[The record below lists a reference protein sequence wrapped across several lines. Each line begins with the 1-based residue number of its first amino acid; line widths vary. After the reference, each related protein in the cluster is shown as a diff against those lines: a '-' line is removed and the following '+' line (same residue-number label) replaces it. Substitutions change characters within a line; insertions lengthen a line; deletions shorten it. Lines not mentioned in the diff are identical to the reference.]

1 MKKTIVSLVL
11 LACALF
17 CIGNYFYHTIP
28 YQFKIEGAHA
38 MKILSGTTG
47 ESIEVSDPDVVAQ
60 ITEMINSREF
70 TRGSK
75 EAIDGYS
82 YTIAWYDKGGGAI
95 EILYLLDGGSTI
107 IKAKGR
113 RHYHLTERSSPV
125 DFAYLDALFEV
136 S

>member
-1 MKKTIVSLVL
+1 MKKTIVSLAL

-17 CIGNYFYHTIP
+17 CIGNYFYHTLP

-47 ESIEVSDPDVVAQ
+47 ESIEVSDPDVVTQ

-70 TRGSK
+70 THGSK

-82 YTIAWYDKGGGAI
+82 YAIAWYDENGEAI
-95 EILYLLDGGSTI
+95 EILYLLERGSTVV
-107 IKAKGR
+107 KAKGSR
-113 RHYHLTERSSPV
+113 QYHLSERSSPI

>member
-1 MKKTIVSLVL
+1 MKKTIVSLVI
-11 LACALF
+11 LACVLF
-17 CIGNYFYHTIP
+17 CIGNYFYHTLP
-28 YQFKIEGAHA
+28 YRFEIEGAHA
-38 MKILSGTTG
+38 MKVFSGTTG

-82 YTIAWYDKGGGAI
+82 YAIAWYDENGGTI
-95 EILYLLDGGSTI
+95 EILYLLERGSTVV
-107 IKAKGR
+107 KAKGNR
-113 RHYHLTERSSPV
+113 QYHLTERSSPIDFV
-125 DFAYLDALFEV
+125 DLDALFEV